1 MANVQWLDGNK
12 IQVEPPKKPLKITG
26 TRFAAI
32 MGLNRWNTP
41 FKVWCEITRT
51 YKEPFED
58 TVYTIAGKTIEPK
71 QAEYMRTAYF
81 MRNLVTPT
89 DKFGEDYFKV
99 THGDFFPNMKV
110 VGGAWDYILTDSDG
124 NPTGVLEMKTTKRAE
139 DWAEDIPEYYAL
151 QAALYAYLL
160 GVEQV
165 IMVCSILGD
174 KDYEHPE
181 NFVPSAKN
189 TIVRPFSLHE
199 RYPDMEQRIAEAL
212 KWWKHH
218 VETGISPAYDEKAD
232 ADILKALRANN
243 LSPDIDIAV
252 LLAEAETLKK
262 HIDTVKATVSYEEKR
277 LKTVTDM
284 IKEYG
289 IDQFRDGDKN
299 VIMSGPDM
307 NWIITKTNTTKI
319 DQKAMKADGVFDKY
333 STVESSYRITTK
345 EKE

>member
-12 IQVEPPKKPLKITG
+12 IQVEPPKRPLKITG

-58 TVYTIAGKTIEPK
+58 TIYTIAGKTIEPK

-89 DKFGEDYFKV
+89 DKFGKDYFKV

-110 VGGAWDYILTDSDG
+110 VGGAWDYILTDADG

-165 IMVCSILGD
+165 IMVCSILAD
-174 KDYEHPE
+174 TDYEHPE
-181 NFVPSAKN
+181 NFIPSAKN
-189 TIVRPFSLHE
+189 TIVRPFPLHE
-199 RYPDMEQRIAEAL
+199 RYPDMEQRVAEAL

-218 VETGISPAYDEKAD
+218 VETGISPSYDEKAD

-243 LSPDIDIAV
+243 LSPNTDIAV

-262 HIDTVKATVSYEEKR
+262 HIDTVKATVAYEEKR